1 MSGNASSGQV
11 VDPAS
16 QDVVLVKRSERSG
29 SELGIVGVPVD
40 RDSGPV
46 VAADSQLGMKAGVGE
61 LTDQRSG
68 RPR

>member
-16 QDVVLVKRSERSG
+16 QDVVLVMRSERSG
-29 SELGIVGVPVD
+29 SKLGIVGVPVD

-46 VAADSQLGMKAGVGE
+46 VAADSQLGMKAGVRE
-61 LTDQRSG
+61 LTDQHSG

>member
-1 MSGNASSGQV
+1 MSVNASSGQV

-29 SELGIVGVPVD
+29 SELGIVGAPVD

-46 VAADSQLGMKAGVGE
+46 VTADSQLGMKAGVGE
-61 LTDQRSG
+61 LTDQHSG